1 MNPLDGAYAIAAALA
16 SPAWLRKARGGWG
29 ERLGRVGSLPA
40 PTGRPRLLLHAV
52 SVGEVN
58 ALRTLVPLLSA
69 EADVVVAS
77 TTDTGIA
84 RARELFA
91 PGAGVVRYPLDFSRS
106 IARFLDAVR
115 PDAVGLVELEL
126 WPGFLSACRRRGI
139 PVGVINGRL
148 SERSFRGYSRLR
160 PALRGMFAGLSV
172 AAVQDEAYAARFAW
186 MGASRVEVTGS
197 MKWDAADLAPVGEAA
212 ARLAVELGIDR
223 SAPLIVAGSTGPRE
237 EELIRD
243 ACPAG
248 VQLLCAPRKP
258 ERFDG
263 AALALEPC
271 VRRSRPDVRPAG
283 ATRFLLDSIGEL
295 RAAYALADLV
305 IVGRSFFDQHGSDPI
320 EPIALGRPAVIGPRV
335 SDFATI
341 VGAFE
346 SCGGIHRSTPA
357 GLRDDLARLIRDGA
371 GRRELGE
378 RGLRC
383 VEANR
388 GASARHARL
397 LLGLAGLRR
406 TTRRG

>member
-29 ERLGRVGSLPA
+29 ERLGRVGPLPA

-91 PGAGVVRYPLDFSRS
+91 PGSGVVRYPLDFSRS
-106 IARFLDAVR
+106 IARFLNAVR

-126 WPGFLSACRRRGI
+126 WPGFLSACRRQGI
-139 PVGVINGRL
+139 PVAVINGRL
-148 SERSFRGYSRLR
+148 SERSFRGYSRLK

-172 AAVQDEAYAARFAW
+172 AAVQDESYAGRFES

-212 ARLAVELGIDR
+212 VRLAGELGIDR
-223 SAPLIVAGSTGPRE
+223 SVPLIVAGSTGPRE

-248 VQLLCAPRKP
+248 VQLMCAPRKP

-283 ATRFLLDSIGEL
+283 ARRFLLDSIGEL

-305 IVGRSFFDQHGSDPI
+305 IIGRSFFDQHGSDPI

-346 SCGGIHRSTPA
+346 SCGGIHRSTAA
-357 GLRDDLARLIRDGA
+357 GLREDLARLIRDDA

-378 RGLRC
+378 RGRRC

-406 TTRRG
+406 TSRRG